1 MKNNDELIEKLNI
14 VLTDYGYFNFKEN
27 TKSLLLF
34 ANKIEKTD
42 QELGLFKD
50 IIRSYNE
57 YTRIENLDNLY
68 ITRDY
73 LITLYNYLLQ
83 K

>member
-34 ANKIEKTD
+34 ANKIEKKD

>member
-14 VLTDYGYFNFKEN
+14 ILTDYGYFNFKEN
-27 TKSLLLF
+27 TKNLLLF
-34 ANKIEKTD
+34 ANKVRKTD
-42 QELGLFKD
+42 QEIGLFKD

>member
-14 VLTDYGYFNFKEN
+14 ILTDYGYFNFKEN
-27 TKSLLLF
+27 TKSLLIF
-34 ANKIEKTD
+34 ANKIKKTD
-42 QELGLFKD
+42 QEIGLFKD
-50 IIRSYNE
+50 IIHSYNE